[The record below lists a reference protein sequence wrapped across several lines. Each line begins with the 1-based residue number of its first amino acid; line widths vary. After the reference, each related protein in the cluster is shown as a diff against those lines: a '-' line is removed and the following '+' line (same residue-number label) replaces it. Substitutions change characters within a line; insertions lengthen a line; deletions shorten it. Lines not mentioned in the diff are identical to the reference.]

1 MNVHDLRNLLI
12 LARKG
17 ISVLSETLS
26 SEQAEAAWKSITA
39 GETSLKIALEKVEEL
54 KSTPIENT
62 DVEVVKFK
70 E

>member
-1 MNVHDLRNLLI
+1 VGSSR
-12 LARKG
+12 
-17 ISVLSETLS
+17 
-26 SEQAEAAWKSITA
+26 SEQAAWKSITA
-39 GETSLKIALEKVEEL
+39 GETSSQIALEKVEEL